1 MDKNLTEGSVAGRL
15 VTFSLPYLLSYFL
28 QTLYG
33 MADLIIIGHF
43 GTVADTA
50 AVSVGSQVMH
60 MITVIIVGLAMGS
73 TVCIGRAVGGG
84 EKKKSTLFV
93 GNSVTLFA
101 LFALAFTAVLLL
113 CRGIIISA
121 VSMPA
126 ESVAGAR
133 DYLTVCFIGIPF
145 ITAYNVICS
154 VFRGMGD
161 SKSPM
166 YFVAVAC
173 AFNIVLDLFFM
184 GTLSLGPLGAALGTV
199 LSQALSVVLS
209 LIFMRVKK
217 SAVTPTFFDLR
228 PRRTAIGGILS
239 VGLPIALQDGLIQ
252 VSFMVITA
260 IANRRGLTDAAAV
273 GIVEKIIGF
282 IFLVPSSM
290 LSSVSAVC
298 SHNLGAGKQ
307 KRAEHTLR
315 CALIISALYGVFTV
329 ALSHIFAES
338 AVGFFTDAGTQDGAQ
353 VVKMGAQYLH
363 GYSWDCIFAGIHF
376 CFSGYFCAC
385 GRSVLSFI
393 HNITAIAAVRI
404 PGAYFTSVMFADTL
418 LPMGLATAAGS
429 LVSAVICVIMY
440 FTVCRRK
447 EKAGI

>member
-1 MDKNLTEGSVAGRL
+1 MDKNLTDGSITGRL

-73 TVCIGRAVGGG
+73 TVCMGRAVGGG
-84 EKKKSTLFV
+84 EKKKSALFV

-121 VSMPA
+121 VSTPA
-126 ESVAGAR
+126 ESVAGAW
-133 DYLTVCFIGIPF
+133 DYLTVCFIGVPF

-154 VFRGMGD
+154 ILRGMGD
-161 SKSPM
+161 SKSSM

-173 AFNIVLDLFFM
+173 AFNIVLDIFFM

-217 SAVTPTFFDLR
+217 SAVTPTLSDLR

-282 IFLVPSSM
+282 LFLVPSSM
-290 LSSVSAVC
+290 LSSVSVVC
-298 SHNLGAGKQ
+298 SHNLGAAKQ
-307 KRAEHTLR
+307 KRAELTLR
-315 CALIISALYGVFTV
+315 CALIISALYGVIAV
-329 ALSHIFAES
+329 VLSHIFAES
-338 AVGFFTDAGTQDGAQ
+338 TVGFFTDAGTQDGAQ
-353 VVKMGAQYLH
+353 VVKTGAQYLH

-385 GRSVLSFI
+385 GRSVLSFF

-447 EKAGI
+447 EKAVI

>member
-1 MDKNLTEGSVAGRL
+1 MEKNLTEGSVAGRL

-121 VSMPA
+121 VSTPA
-126 ESVAGAR
+126 ESVTGAR
-133 DYLTVCFIGIPF
+133 DYLTVCFIGVPF

-154 VFRGMGD
+154 IFRGMGD

-209 LIFMRVKK
+209 LIYMKVKK
-217 SAVTPTFFDLR
+217 STVAPTLSDLR
-228 PRRTAIGGILS
+228 PRRAALGGILS

-282 IFLVPSSM
+282 LFLVPSSM

-315 CALIISALYGVFTV
+315 CALVISVLYGVFTV
-329 ALSHIFAES
+329 VLSHIFAES

-447 EKAGI
+447 ERAVL